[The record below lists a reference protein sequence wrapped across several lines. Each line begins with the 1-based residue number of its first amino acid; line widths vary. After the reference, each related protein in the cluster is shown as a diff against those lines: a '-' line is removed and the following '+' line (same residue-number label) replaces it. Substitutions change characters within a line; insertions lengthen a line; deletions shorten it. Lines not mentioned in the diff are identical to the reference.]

1 MAPEIEVLKE
11 NFKEKSLI
19 RLVSMA
25 ISLFS
30 WKMILK
36 LIDGSK
42 SARLK
47 IHQWL
52 VDDDD
57 YYVIYNTIGLSY
69 NV

>member
-1 MAPEIEVLKE
+1 MLMAPEIKVLKE
-11 NFKEKSLI
+11 NFKEKPLI
-19 RLVSMA
+19 RLVSVA

-30 WKMILK
+30 WKTILK

-52 VDDDD
+52 VDDDE
-57 YYVIYNTIGLSY
+57 IIM
-69 NV
+69 